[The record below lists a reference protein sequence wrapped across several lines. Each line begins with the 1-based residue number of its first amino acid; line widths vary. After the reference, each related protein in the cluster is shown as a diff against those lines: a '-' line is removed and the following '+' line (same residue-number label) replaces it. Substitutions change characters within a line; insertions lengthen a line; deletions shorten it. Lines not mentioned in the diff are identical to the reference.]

1 MKFFIGILVLVS
13 ALYSDITVVASDGD
27 SVTANVSS
35 KASRC
40 DYYIFVD
47 QSGNVIE
54 VIENGHKE
62 VRGGA
67 SSALVT
73 MLKERQ
79 ATHFVAANFGDKLV
93 SALKSNNITYT
104 VTTGSVKNAI
114 GTLIKR

>member
-1 MKFFIGILVLVS
+1 MKLLIGILVLCS
-13 ALYSDITVVASDGD
+13 TLYSDVTVIASDGD
-27 SVTANVSS
+27 VVTANVSS

-47 QSGNVIE
+47 QNGKVTEI
-54 VIENGHKE
+54 IENRHKE

-79 ATHFVAANFGDKLV
+79 ATHFIAASFGDKLV
-93 SALKSNNITYT
+93 SALRANNIRYT
-104 VTTGSVKNAI
+104 VVTGSVQSAMVP
-114 GTLIKR
+114 